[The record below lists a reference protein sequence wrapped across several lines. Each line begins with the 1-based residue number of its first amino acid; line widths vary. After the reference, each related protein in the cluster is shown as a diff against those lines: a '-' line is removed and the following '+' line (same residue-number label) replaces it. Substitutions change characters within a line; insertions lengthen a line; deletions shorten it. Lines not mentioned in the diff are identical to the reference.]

1 MWFLI
6 IVTLLLIS
14 LFFYGKL
21 FQGNPIKSGEIAQL
35 SVRRSLIF
43 LWKSLRISADGEIVL
58 WIVQYHLLQL

>member
-21 FQGNPIKSGEIAQL
+21 FYENPIKSNEIARL
-35 SVRRSLIF
+35 SVMKSLIF
-43 LWKSLRISADGEIVL
+43 LWKSLRISDDGEIVL
-58 WIVQYHLLQL
+58 WIVQYHLVQL